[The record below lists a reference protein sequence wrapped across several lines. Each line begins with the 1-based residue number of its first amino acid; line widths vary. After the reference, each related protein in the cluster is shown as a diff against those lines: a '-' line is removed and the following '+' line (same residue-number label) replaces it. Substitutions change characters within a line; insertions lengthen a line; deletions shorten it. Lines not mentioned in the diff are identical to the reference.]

1 MATFIERYS
10 YIYSP
15 FIKESYP
22 SDEAIFR
29 TTYAKTWVLFFAVV
43 IVAVPPF
50 LGDFHQYFLSQLG
63 IAVLAAMGINIL
75 TGYTGLISLGHAA
88 FIGVGAYTYGNLI
101 NHLGF
106 PFWLAILGAGFLAAL
121 LGLIIG
127 VPALRIKGIYLAIAT
142 LAFQFIC
149 DYTFVKWK
157 AVTGGSAGIN
167 IPSPSFGSWV
177 MSSHL
182 EMYYIVLFFV
192 VLGLWCAKNLF
203 RSKYGRALMAI
214 RDNDVS
220 AEVAGIPVFKYKIL
234 SFVVSSFYAGMAG
247 ALWGILMRSST
258 PLFYGLDVSVNYL
271 AMVIIG
277 GLGTIVGSVLGAIFL
292 VFVPEFLNWMVDI
305 AAGMSSQPA
314 DIKILVSP
322 VKLMALG
329 GLIIFFIH
337 VEPTGLAGVWRRIR
351 DYLRIWPLPYV

>member
-1 MATFIERYS
+1 MGTFIERYS

-15 FIKESYP
+15 FIKDSYRT
-22 SDEAIFR
+22 DEAIFR
-29 TTYAKTWVLFFAVV
+29 TTYTKTWFAFFAVLV
-43 IVAVPPF
+43 IALPPF
-50 LGDFHQYFLSQLG
+50 LGSFDQYFLSHLG
-63 IAVLAAMGINIL
+63 ISILAAMGINIL
-75 TGYTGLISLGHAA
+75 TGYTGLVSLGHAA
-88 FIGVGAYTYGNLI
+88 FMGVGAYTYGNLV

-106 PFWLAILGAGFLAAL
+106 PFWLAILGAGTLAAF

-149 DYTFVKWK
+149 DYTYVKWT

-167 IPSPSFGSWV
+167 IPSPRFGTWALKSN
-177 MSSHL
+177 L
-182 EMYYIVLFFV
+182 DMYYIVLFFL
-192 VLGLWCAKNLF
+192 VLGLWLAKNLF

-234 SFVVSSFYAGMAG
+234 SFVISSFYAGVAG

-258 PLFYGLDVSVNYL
+258 PLFFGLDVSVSYL

-277 GLGTIVGSVLGAIFL
+277 GLGTILGSVLGAIFL
-292 VFVPEFLNWMVDI
+292 VFIPEFLNWVVGI
-305 AAGMSSQPA
+305 AASMSSQPA
-314 DIKILVSP
+314 DIKILLSP
-322 VKLMALG
+322 LKLMSLG

-337 VEPTGLAGVWRRIR
+337 VEPSGLAGIWRRIR
-351 DYLRIWPLPYV
+351 DYLKIWPLPYV